1 MTVTIAFPTMI
12 DKIITALGAAATLT
26 GIRVF
31 DGAEVDDSYPSDA
44 IAIGH
49 DGSFGDAE
57 MQAGS
62 ITNNPQNFTDQHQE
76 DGSISC
82 ALWTQDGGT
91 DLTAK
96 RTRAFSVL
104 SKIDTVIRAD
114 PTFTGTCFYSYLQ
127 SGNVGY
133 AQTQMG
139 SAVIITFTITYQ
151 AQS

>member
-1 MTVTIAFPTMI
+1 MTVSVAFPTMI
-12 DKIITALGAAATLT
+12 DKIIAALGAAATLT

-31 DGAEVDDSYPSDA
+31 DGAEVDESFPSDA

-49 DGSFGDAE
+49 DGSFGDSE

-62 ITNNPQNFTDQHQE
+62 INNTPLSFTDQHQE

-91 DLTAK
+91 NLTAK
-96 RTRAFSVL
+96 RIRAFSVL

-114 PTFTGTCFYSYLQ
+114 PTFTGTCFYSHLEAGQ
-127 SGNVGY
+127 VGY
-133 AQTQMG
+133 MQTSMG
-139 SAVIITFTITYQ
+139 SAVVITFTITYQ

>member
-1 MTVTIAFPTMI
+1 MTVTAAFPTMI

-62 ITNNPQNFTDQHQE
+62 ITNNPLSFTDQHQE
-76 DGSISC
+76 DGAISC

-91 DLTAK
+91 NLTAK
-96 RTRAFSVL
+96 RTRAFSLL

-114 PTFTGTCFYSYLQ
+114 PTFTGTCFYSIVQ

>member
-1 MTVTIAFPTMI
+1 MTVTAAFPTMV

-31 DGAEVDDSYPSDA
+31 DGAEVDESFPSDA

-49 DGSFGDAE
+49 DGSFGDSE

-62 ITNNPQNFTDQHQE
+62 ISNTPLNFADQHQE
-76 DGSISC
+76 EGLISC

-91 DLTAK
+91 NLTAK
-96 RTRAFSVL
+96 RIRAFSIL

-127 SGNVGY
+127 AGNVGY
-133 AQTQMG
+133 MQTSMG

>member
-1 MTVTIAFPTMI
+1 MTVTAAFPTMV
-12 DKIITALGAAATLT
+12 DKIIASLGAASTLT

-49 DGSFGDAE
+49 DGSFGDSE

-62 ITNNPQNFTDQHQE
+62 ISNTPLNFADSHQE

-91 DLTAK
+91 NLTAK

-127 SGNVGY
+127 GGQVGY
-133 AQTQMG
+133 MQTSMG
-139 SAVIITFTITYQ
+139 SAVVITFTITYQ